1 MQTLPHRQKRTFK
14 KRSCTGA
21 PGCLLLLLWASPN
34 KQSHLATSCC
44 FRPSPASHMCSFK
57 HTAYCLATQP
67 HSTTGSFFIKSQL
80 KFNERKKKCEIWK
93 WQKKKVIERSKLAA
107 LGSNKDFPELWDQN
121 SRKAPWPRPSA
132 PLKNENDTVVFSM
145 TSPDKTWPINPWK
158 RPWTRD
164 SIAMR

>member
-44 FRPSPASHMCSFK
+44 FRPSPASHKYSFK

-93 WQKKKVIERSKLAA
+93 WQKKSYWEIQTCCARLQQRHSQSTRSIFTKSSVAA
-107 LGSNKDFPELWDQN
+107 AFRVDQ
-121 SRKAPWPRPSA
+121 
-132 PLKNENDTVVFSM
+132 NENDCNS
-145 TSPDKTWPINPWK
+145 
-158 RPWTRD
+158 WTRPKTRPTTPQKA
-164 SIAMR
+164 IWNTPKRLP